1 MQLISVGSFYLGYES
16 DKYCDFSVHVGN
28 LLLEYQCPATKA
40 NGTIQKDDRSGDGKT
55 TESDGAV
62 QEL

>member
-1 MQLISVGSFYLGYES
+1 MQIFSVGQLYIGYET

-28 LLLEYQCPATKA
+28 LLLEYQCPKA
-40 NGTIQKDDRSGDGKT
+40 KNGTIQEDDRSGDAKT
-55 TESDGAV
+55 SESDGAV